1 MPVENKVE
9 SLIRV
14 IRGQQVMLDRDLAV
28 LYGVETRRLNEQ
40 VKRNIERF
48 PEDFMFQLT
57 KEECSK
63 SQIATLNEGRG
74 HNIKK
79 LPYAFTENGVAML
92 SSVLR
97 SKTAIEVNI
106 RIMRAF
112 NSMRHFIED
121 NMAIYKRLETIE
133 YHQLEMQKQQSL
145 ASEQIDEVFR
155 RLDEGVYKPK
165 QGIFFDHQI
174 YDAYSFV

>member
-63 SQIATLNEGRG
+63 SQIATLNEGKCFPFC
-74 HNIKK
+74 IIA
-79 LPYAFTENGVAML
+79 PE
-92 SSVLR
+92 
-97 SKTAIEVNI
+97 
-106 RIMRAF
+106 RAQ
-112 NSMRHFIED
+112 MCP
-121 NMAIYKRLETIE
+121 L
-133 YHQLEMQKQQSL
+133 
-145 ASEQIDEVFR
+145 
-155 RLDEGVYKPK
+155 
-165 QGIFFDHQI
+165 QGTF
-174 YDAYSFV
+174 AP

>member
-1 MPVENKVE
+1 MAKEKDLEQVAEQQMPVENKVE

-57 KEECSK
+57 KEKCSK

-74 HNIKK
+74 HNIKSF
-79 LPYAFTENGVAML
+79 LML
-92 SSVLR
+92 LR
-97 SKTAIEVNI
+97 
-106 RIMRAF
+106 RMG
-112 NSMRHFIED
+112 
-121 NMAIYKRLETIE
+121 L
-133 YHQLEMQKQQSL
+133 QC
-145 ASEQIDEVFR
+145 
-155 RLDEGVYKPK
+155 
-165 QGIFFDHQI
+165 
-174 YDAYSFV
+174 